1 VAEQP
6 VAGDGE
12 RDEGAGLSD
21 EAKARALFLDRDG
34 VINEDIGY
42 LVHAKDARFV
52 PGVFA
57 LCRTAKRLGYKL
69 VVVTNQSGI
78 ARGYYTE
85 EQYHA
90 LMDWMMEQLEREGV
104 TLDAVYY
111 SPDHP
116 DFPVSSFKRP
126 ADWRKPGPGMLLA
139 AEDELKLDMSASV
152 FVGDNCT
159 DVTAGNAARV
169 GKMFLL
175 RGVEAAECGGEHEG
189 VRELAEVERW
199 LAERG

>member
-1 VAEQP
+1 MS
-6 VAGDGE
+6 GE
-12 RDEGAGLSD
+12 
-21 EAKARALFLDRDG
+21 ARALFLDRDG

-42 LVHAKDARFV
+42 LVQARDARFV
-52 PGVFA
+52 PGVFS
-57 LCRTAKRLGYKL
+57 LCRAAQRLGYKL

-85 EQYHA
+85 EQFHT
-90 LMDWMMEQLEREGV
+90 LMDWIKERLAREGV

-116 DFPVSSFKRP
+116 DFPVGTFKRP

-139 AEDELKLDMSASV
+139 AADDLNLDLSASV

-175 RGVEAAECGGEHEG
+175 RGVEVAECDGEYEG
-189 VRELAEVERW
+189 VRELAEVERGR
-199 LAERG
+199 AARG